1 MPPSATIEAI
11 KAYQAKVEKNK
22 ITSAGLLP
30 CPVCRLDPE
39 FFKIHAYRER
49 RFLLI
54 VEMLIKAIYCTLVR
68 FRCPHCG
75 KTFTYYPEF
84 ALPHKHYTRQTI
96 EKFSNTYVEDDQKT
110 YDTSVMTPDGVPAYP
125 DDQGSLSGTTIYRW
139 ISTLAQIAVSLCEGN
154 FSRTHDKPHEANFN
168 DSPDF
173 AISVKKYRS
182 AGRKAIL
189 SRCRS
194 FLNPENHLKIG
205 FSPSLQGNALPF
217 AL

>member
-11 KAYQAKVEKNK
+11 KAYQGQVEKNK
-22 ITSAGLLP
+22 ITSTGLPP
-30 CPVCRLDPE
+30 CPVCRLDPSS
-39 FFKIHAYRER
+39 FKIHAYRER

-96 EKFSNTYVEDDQKT
+96 ESFSNTYIEDDQKI
-110 YDTSVMTPDGVPAYP
+110 YDTSVMTPDGAPGYP
-125 DDQGSLSGTTIYRW
+125 DGKGTLAGTSIYRW
-139 ISTLAQIAVSLCEGN
+139 ISSLAQIAVSLCDSN
-154 FSRTHDKPHEANFN
+154 FSSTPGKTHDARFN
-168 DSPDF
+168 NRPDF
-173 AISVKKYRS
+173 AIASQKYRS
-182 AGRKAIL
+182 AERKAIL

-194 FLNPENHLKIG
+194 FLKTGNHLKIG
-205 FSPSLQGNALPF
+205 FSPSLQ
-217 AL
+217 

>member
-1 MPPSATIEAI
+1 MPLSATIEAI
-11 KAYQAKVEKNK
+11 KAYQAQVEKDK
-22 ITSAGLLP
+22 ITSTGLPP
-30 CPVCRLDPE
+30 CPVCRLDPL
-39 FFKIHAYRER
+39 FFKIHSYRER

-54 VEMLIKAIYCTLVR
+54 VEMLIKAISCSLVR

-96 EKFSNTYVEDDQKT
+96 ERFSNTYVEDGQKT
-110 YDTSVMTPDGVPAYP
+110 YETSVMTPDGVPVYP
-125 DDQGSLSGTTIYRW
+125 DDQGALAGTTIYRW
-139 ISTLAQIAVSLCEGN
+139 ISALAQIAASLCDGN
-154 FSRTHDKPHEANFN
+154 FWRAPDKTHDTQFN
-168 DSPDF
+168 ISPDF

-194 FLNPENHLKIG
+194 FLNPENHLKNE
-205 FSPSLQGNALPF
+205 FSPSLQ
-217 AL
+217 